1 MSRVFE
7 PRAYAAD
14 SLTGCFWAEDYPGP
28 DFGWPV
34 LQGDAQAEVAVIGAG
49 YTGLSAALHLAQAG
63 VDVAVLDMHGPGWGA
78 SGRSGGFVCLGG
90 ATASDQA
97 IRRQVGAA
105 GLADW
110 HRAQRDAVALVA
122 DLLDRHGIDAQTHS
136 QGETQLAH
144 SPRQLRRLEAE
155 ANAAAR
161 AGEPVDFIAPDQM
174 QARGM
179 GISGLSGGLT
189 TPHGFA
195 LHPRR
200 YVLGLAEAYRRLGG
214 RLFVGSEV
222 IGLTETATGL
232 ELRTAKGR
240 LRCKRLIVAT
250 NGYGRED
257 VPRWMAGRFLPVQS
271 NILVTRPLSD
281 AEITA
286 QGWSSAQMVY
296 DTRVLLHY
304 FRLLPDRRM
313 MFGMRG
319 GFRATPASDRKMQR
333 LIRRDFKAMFP
344 AWADV
349 ETPWFWSGLISL
361 TGRGVPYVGPV
372 PGLAGAYAGFGWHG
386 NGIAM
391 GSYAGAALA
400 RLALGQG
407 PDVPAILQRPPV
419 RIPFGI
425 RRRIFLPP
433 KYAQLGLRDWL
444 A

>member
-7 PRAYAAD
+7 PRAYAVD
-14 SLTGCFWAEDYPGP
+14 SLTECFWAEDFPGP

-34 LQGDAQAEVAVIGAG
+34 LLGDAKAEVAVIGAG

-90 ATASDQA
+90 ATASDRA

-110 HRAQRDAVALVA
+110 QRAQRDAVALVA

-144 SPRQLRRLEAE
+144 SPRQLRLLEAE

-161 AGEPVDFIAPDQM
+161 AGEPVDFIAPNQM

-222 IGLTETATGL
+222 IGVAETAMGL
-232 ELRTAKGR
+232 ELRTTNGR
-240 LRCKRLIVAT
+240 LRCKRLIIAT

-281 AEITA
+281 AEIAA

-333 LIRRDFKAMFP
+333 IILRDFKAMFP
-344 AWADV
+344 AWAEV

-361 TGRGVPYVGPV
+361 MGRGVPYAGPV

-407 PDVPAILQRPPV
+407 PDVPEILQRPPV
-419 RIPFGI
+419 RIPFGT
-425 RRRIFLPP
+425 RRRLLLPP